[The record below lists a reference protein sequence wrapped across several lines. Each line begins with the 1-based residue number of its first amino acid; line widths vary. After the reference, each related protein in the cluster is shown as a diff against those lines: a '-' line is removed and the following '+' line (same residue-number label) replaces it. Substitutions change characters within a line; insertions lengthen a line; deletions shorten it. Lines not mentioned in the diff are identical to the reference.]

1 MQIITD
7 DTKKEIKE
15 HGSHTFPL
23 LVSYE
28 KITAYESGSFLWH
41 WHPEIEMTLIT
52 SGEMIYRINHR
63 EYHVKKGDALFG
75 NANTLHAG
83 TMFQEHD
90 CTYISI
96 TFDSRLLSGF
106 EGSLIH
112 SKYVK
117 PLVNDLSLS
126 SYCFDGS
133 EAWHTEIT
141 SAIQRIALQYGEKND
156 TSELTILMELY
167 TILRELHLHMHTDTS
182 LSSYDMRNYGR
193 IRTILLFI
201 ENNYD
206 RELTLNEIANQIH
219 VCKNECCRIFKSY
232 MHQSLFEFILE
243 YRIEKSIGLLMDGSY
258 SISEISLMSGFN
270 DSNYFSRVF
279 KKQKGC
285 SPLQY
290 RKKMKAQSAC
300 GMCTT

>member
-7 DTKKEIKE
+7 ETKKEIKA

-28 KITAYESGSFLWH
+28 KITAYDSGSFLWH

-52 SGEMIYRINHR
+52 SGEMLYRINHQ
-63 EYHVKKGDALFG
+63 EYHVKKGDAIFA
-75 NANTLHAG
+75 NANALHTG
-83 TMFQEHD
+83 TMYQDQD

-126 SYCFDGS
+126 SFCFNGS
-133 EAWHTEIT
+133 APWHATIT
-141 SAIQRIALQYGEKND
+141 AAIQRIAWNYEEKAD
-156 TSELTILMELY
+156 TYELTILMELY
-167 TILRELHLHMHTDTS
+167 TILKTLHLHMRSEHR
-182 LSSYDMRNYGR
+182 LSSCELLNYDRV
-193 IRTILLFI
+193 RTILLFV
-201 ENNYD
+201 EDNYD
-206 RELTLNEIANQIH
+206 RELTLHEIADQIH

-243 YRIEKSIGLLMDGSY
+243 FRIEKSIGFLMNGSY
-258 SISEISLMSGFN
+258 SVSEISQLSGFN
-270 DSNYFSRVF
+270 DSNYFSRAF

-290 RKKMKAQSAC
+290 RKKMKTQ
-300 GMCTT
+300 G

>member
-7 DTKKEIKE
+7 ETKKEIKA

-28 KITAYESGSFLWH
+28 KITAYDSGSFLWH

-52 SGEMIYRINHR
+52 SGEMLYRINHQ
-63 EYHVKKGDALFG
+63 EYHVKKGDALFC
-75 NANTLHAG
+75 NANALHAG
-83 TMFQEHD
+83 TMYHEQD
-90 CTYISI
+90 CTYISV

-112 SKYVK
+112 RKYVK

-126 SYCFDGS
+126 SFCFNGS
-133 EAWHTEIT
+133 APWH
-141 SAIQRIALQYGEKND
+141 SAITAAIQHNL
-156 TSELTILMELY
+156 LY
-167 TILRELHLHMHTDTS
+167 V
-182 LSSYDMRNYGR
+182 
-193 IRTILLFI
+193 
-201 ENNYD
+201 ENNYN
-206 RELTLNEIANQIH
+206 RELTLHDIAGQIH

-243 YRIEKSIGLLMDGSY
+243 FRIEKSIGFLMNGSY
-258 SISEISLMSGFN
+258 SVSEISQLSGFN
-270 DSNYFSRVF
+270 DSNYFSRAF

-290 RKKMKAQSAC
+290 RKKMKTQ
-300 GMCTT
+300 G